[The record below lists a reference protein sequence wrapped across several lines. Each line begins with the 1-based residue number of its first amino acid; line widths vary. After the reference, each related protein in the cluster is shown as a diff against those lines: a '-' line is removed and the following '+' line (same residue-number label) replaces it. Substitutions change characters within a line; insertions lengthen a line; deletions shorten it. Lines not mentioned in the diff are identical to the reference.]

1 MEFESGVRSY
11 IKASA
16 TVIVSFPVDYKGN
29 AAICCTQCPYL
40 RRQSRVCALNGA
52 LVAYPEHYVGEHCPL
67 NFIGEE
73 ENNGGL

>member
-29 AAICCTQCPYL
+29 AAYAAPNARIYAGKAVSVRSMARWWRT
-40 RRQSRVCALNGA
+40 RNTMWASIAR
-52 LVAYPEHYVGEHCPL
+52 
-67 NFIGEE
+67 
-73 ENNGGL
+73 

>member
-52 LVAYPEHYVGEHCPL
+52 LVAYP
-67 NFIGEE
+67 
-73 ENNGGL
+73 